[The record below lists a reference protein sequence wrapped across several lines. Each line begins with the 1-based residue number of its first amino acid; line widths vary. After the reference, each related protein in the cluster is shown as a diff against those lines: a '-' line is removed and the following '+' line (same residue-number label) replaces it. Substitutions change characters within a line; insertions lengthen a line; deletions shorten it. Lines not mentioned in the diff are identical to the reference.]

1 MLSKPPRQ
9 RTCPGLCATCSVR
22 VSVSWNSSVS
32 LWVPRPYLL
41 DLLMAW
47 NAETSLLLTRWLM
60 DIRWGHFPSKLFFCF
75 QTPFRSISF
84 LYGGD
89 TVNSCTPLIQTN
101 LQANPQS
108 TTYIHLGKSSVSNRH
123 SCKQRVSPFRDSV
136 EMIHRRIHHL
146 ESLELCPQCPCWPGE
161 ERVVERKDS
170 VLRDGGSKARADSCA
185 SQTLSFLK
193 RTVSFLQL
201 GAAF

>member
-1 MLSKPPRQ
+1 MLKH
-9 RTCPGLCATCSVR
+9 LCCSR
-22 VSVSWNSSVS
+22 GGWWIS
-32 LWVPRPYLL
+32 
-41 DLLMAW
+41 D
-47 NAETSLLLTRWLM
+47 EGTS
-60 DIRWGHFPSKLFFCF
+60 
-75 QTPFRSISF
+75 
-84 LYGGD
+84 
-89 TVNSCTPLIQTN
+89 
-101 LQANPQS
+101 QANFSFASRPHSDPSLSFTGETQWTHVPHS
-108 TTYIHLGKSSVSNRH
+108 YRLTYRLTLNQPLTYIWENPQWATAILA
-123 SCKQRVSPFRDSV
+123 KQRVSPFRDSV